1 MWSCLRIQRLKETD
15 FLDLQL
21 SRIMNSLPKTDAE
34 SYLKRNLEYE
44 SILCNST
51 ELSVH
56 WTCREFQN
64 QTILFLR
71 KIKCLI

>member
-1 MWSCLRIQRLKETD
+1 MWSYLRIQRLKQTD

-21 SRIMNSLPKTDAE
+21 SRVMHSLPKTDAE
-34 SYLKRNLEYE
+34 SYLKMNLEYE

-56 WTCREFQN
+56 WKSREFQS
-64 QTILFLR
+64 QTILFSR
-71 KIKCLI
+71 KIKSSI